1 MDKFVR
7 SLITEWRKLGLPF
20 DGETVV
26 IAVSGGADSMSLML
40 ALHELRT
47 RKKIL
52 NRTIVAHLNH
62 QLRGNESDEDEGFVR
77 AHADRLGFEFVSK
90 SARLP
95 KTGNL
100 EQNARDARYKFLLN
114 VAIKNKAFAV
124 LTAHTQNDQ
133 AETFLFNL
141 IRGSGPEGLSGMKP
155 IREMENDIRLI
166 RPLLSWATREDT
178 EEFCRA
184 KEVTYRTDR
193 MNHDEKF
200 SRVRIRK
207 TILPLLAEINPAIVK
222 TLARSADLIR
232 SNGDATEIE
241 CAGLTSLNL
250 SVKDL
255 KSTDS
260 PQLYSTLR
268 SWLRRR
274 RGTLRGLGLEH
285 IQAIERLIHS
295 RKSGKTV
302 ELPSGGRVTKHG
314 GELSYIDIKVEK

>member
-26 IAVSGGADSMSLML
+26 VAVSGGADSMSLML

-100 EQNARDARYKFLLN
+100 EQHARDARYKFLLG
-114 VAIKNKAFAV
+114 VALKNKAFAV

-141 IRGSGPEGLSGMKP
+141 IRGSGPDGLSGMKP
-155 IREMENDIRLI
+155 IREMENEIRLI

-184 KEVTYRTDR
+184 NEVTYRIDR
-193 MNHDEKF
+193 MNQDEKF

-207 TILPLLAEINPAIVK
+207 TILPLLAEMNPSIVK
-222 TLARSADLIR
+222 ALARSADLI
-232 SNGDATEIE
+232 SVNGNATEPE
-241 CAGLTSLNL
+241 FAGPTYANL
-250 SVKDL
+250 PLKDL
-255 KSTDS
+255 RSMSTVR
-260 PQLYSTLR
+260 LYSALR
-268 SWLRRR
+268 SWLRNR

-285 IQAIERLIHS
+285 IQAVERLIQS

-302 ELPSGGRVTKHG
+302 ELPAGGRVTKHG